1 MMCVC
6 VRFPPRMGDAFCQD
20 FYHYRYFKCP
30 IFDSLTK
37 NYVSIDALYLSLS
50 FYLEAFLDF
59 PVFRLQILAC
69 IRDEYFGFCP
79 LELALKEDFEKKA
92 WIE

>member
-1 MMCVC
+1 
-6 VRFPPRMGDAFCQD
+6 MGDD
-20 FYHYRYFKCP
+20 WRYREAGDRLATLREMG
-30 IFDSLTK
+30 DSAKIGLSPC
-37 NYVSIDALYLSLS
+37 VPPPHLYLSLS

-59 PVFRLQILAC
+59 PVFRLKILAC
-69 IRDEYFGFCP
+69 MRDEYFGFCP

>member
-1 MMCVC
+1 
-6 VRFPPRMGDAFCQD
+6 MGDSD
-20 FYHYRYFKCP
+20 P
-30 IFDSLTK
+30 
-37 NYVSIDALYLSLS
+37 VSPPHLYLSLS

-79 LELALKEDFEKKA
+79 LELALKEDFEKKSLDRVVDPFIYRTILQNHLRTENLRQTRTTA
-92 WIE
+92 E

>member
-1 MMCVC
+1 
-6 VRFPPRMGDAFCQD
+6 MGDSD
-20 FYHYRYFKCP
+20 P
-30 IFDSLTK
+30 
-37 NYVSIDALYLSLS
+37 VSPPHLYLSLS

-92 WIE
+92 WTLAHTHTQTQASK